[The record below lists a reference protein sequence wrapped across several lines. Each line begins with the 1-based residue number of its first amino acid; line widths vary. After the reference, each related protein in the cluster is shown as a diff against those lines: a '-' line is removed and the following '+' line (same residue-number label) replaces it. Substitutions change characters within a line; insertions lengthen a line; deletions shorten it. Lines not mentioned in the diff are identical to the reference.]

1 LISCHPR
8 YLVCGLT
15 SENEAGGLRSKQ
27 RLVIWVNGINAVR
40 VFYNMF
46 LLV

>member
-27 RLVIWVNGINAVR
+27 PTTCNLGERNECSPRL
-40 VFYNMF
+40 
-46 LLV
+46 L